1 MGKRDHQTTIAD
13 DSATIREGDAHQ
25 GQAIPAAQPAPKR
38 TRTKVDV
45 TKLHPLDAKLHRMAQ
60 AHRLIK
66 LADGLDEESL
76 DLVIVELS
84 RAVTVMRNAK
94 GSVQE

>member
-1 MGKRDHQTTIAD
+1 
-13 DSATIREGDAHQ
+13 
-25 GQAIPAAQPAPKR
+25 
-38 TRTKVDV
+38 VDV